1 MKNIND
7 FFYISNLC
15 IDWEI
20 KNKIFWLTNQEI
32 MELHEE
38 FYSKVYTYSW
48 LQLCELIDGML
59 SFGKEYDYWGCYP
72 ALVYKKNTD
81 NWLWILE
88 EFLKQN
94 VWGKFNMNDIIH
106 IIWTIQYNS
115 HMQMTVDK
123 FLDQDTIIIRQKS
136 ILHCYE
142 LALKNPR
149 LISN

>member
-7 FFYISNLC
+7 FFYISNLA

-20 KNKIFWLTNQEI
+20 KNKIFWLTNNEVI
-32 MELHEE
+32 SLHEE
-38 FYSKVYTYSW
+38 FYSKVYTYSG
-48 LQLCELIDGML
+48 LQLRELIDGML
-59 SFGKEYDYWGCYP
+59 SFGKEHDYWGCHQV
-72 ALVYKKNTD
+72 LIYKKNTD

-94 VWGKFNMNDIIH
+94 VWEKFNMNDLVH

-115 HMQMTVDK
+115 HMQMTVDR
-123 FLDQDTIIIRQKS
+123 FLDLDTILIREKS

-149 LISN
+149 LMFN